1 LSVFIALILM
11 GLSVATVSGHED
23 DENTPKAADLVSVEV
38 VLNSDVESA
47 SPGDELKFQVTV
59 LRIAD
64 GHSFSGSVT
73 GPDGVEVIEAF
84 PLDDDNPIKTA
95 EVTYE
100 IASTDLGAAV
110 ERTADLVW
118 TFTLETPV
126 TTDGDDTESHAV
138 TVGTN
143 DTATGSAE
151 VTLIKRPGGDA
162 EVVGVDLDFSGT
174 TEPETLA
181 KGEKVTFKLVVSTG
195 DTYSLRAITESN
207 WKSLVVVRQ
216 LFDADGEEVGNAI
229 PSAVFTIPSLK
240 TGSTSDVLESAPK
253 THALQTAEVDEIAD
267 GGKLVFSYTL
277 TVNETDILKAGNV
290 VDIDKDDKVGET
302 SSGDVTAA
310 NVNVT
315 NYDFGDL
322 TGYDKV
328 ADLEGD
334 ILTLEMAAEVEAEPE
349 ATADTTVGSNDAAT
363 VEDAG
368 SLIHIAFA
376 DGTERSIGVGAL
388 TTTGEILPS
397 PNGFIRDDEYGQTYA
412 VVRRA
417 SDSMIVRA
425 WISSSN
431 AGLVGDASA
440 WTIVVNSYTFSEDV
454 VNAIPLDGMHPADQQ
469 LVWVSGL
476 HIYVSLAGEWW
487 RIPDIPTF
495 ESYSYYWC
503 DVTTADDRF
512 EAFVADAPVLPS
524 VGGTPT
530 PGYPGCR

>member
-1 LSVFIALILM
+1 M

-64 GHSFSGSVT
+64 GHTFTGAVS
-73 GPDGVEVIEAF
+73 GPDGDEDSDDIAEF
-84 PLDDDNPIKTA
+84 TFDDDNPIKTA

-118 TFTLETPV
+118 TFTLTAVNNDGETGQVHNV
-126 TTDGDDTESHAV
+126 TS
-138 TVGTN
+138 GTN

-162 EVVGVDLDFSGT
+162 EVVGVDLDLSGT
-174 TEPETLA
+174 TEPEELA

-195 DTYSLRAITESN
+195 DTYSLPDLTDGDGTT

-229 PSAVFTIPSLK
+229 PSAVFSIPSLE

-277 TVNETDILKAGNV
+277 TVNEADIRKGAAS
-290 VDIDKDDKVGET
+290 GET
-302 SSGDVTAA
+302 GPDLNKDGDDT
-310 NVNVT
+310 
-315 NYDFGDL
+315 GDKIAEL
-322 TGYDKV
+322 K
-328 ADLEGD
+328 GD